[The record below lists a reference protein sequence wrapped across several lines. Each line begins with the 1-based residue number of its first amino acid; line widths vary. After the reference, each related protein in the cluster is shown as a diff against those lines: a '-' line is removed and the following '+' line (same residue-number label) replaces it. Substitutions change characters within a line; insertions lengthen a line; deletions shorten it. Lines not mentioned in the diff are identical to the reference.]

1 MADTIAVTFLER
13 MTPPIWSHMRLCR
26 LRGVLA
32 ATPAAQEWVLHN
44 PRMWL
49 GRAFHQVML
58 AAAQPGASACEAEMA
73 WRSAVADAAQ
83 AAAEHPLDFRFRC
96 PERWPGYFLV
106 RQRALASATNV
117 KTRARTG
124 YGDKGKFID
133 GVRGR
138 ERRIETR
145 DGRLAGRPDFYD
157 GHTIVEYKSTLP
169 DKSWPGATNVMDEYH
184 RQLHLYAAILADVEN
199 RWPVAAR
206 IVEASGQ
213 VSEFRLVPEKCKAEA
228 EAALQSLEDVNRE
241 LRRVTAPAML
251 ASPDSE
257 SCSSCP
263 FQALCPAFW
272 MWLKARSPEV
282 VPAAAAMNL
291 IGIDMGQ
298 DSDLYMAH
306 VEVASSSLP
315 IDQDQAIVLRRSAH
329 GDLTGSPKGTR
340 WRVVSAVIR
349 ADARLR
355 ANLSTVVL
363 PEKSVPSFRL
373 VAMSDDVRR
382 TRPAR

>member
-1 MADTIAVTFLER
+1 
-13 MTPPIWSHMRLCR
+13 MTPTVWSHMRLCR

-32 ATPAAQEWVLHN
+32 ATPAVQGWVLHN

-49 GRAFHQVML
+49 GRAFHQVME
-58 AAAQPGASACEAEMA
+58 AAAQPGASACEAELA
-73 WRSAVADAAQ
+73 WGGAVADAAH

-106 RQRALASATNV
+106 RQRALSSATRV

-124 YGDKGKFID
+124 YGNKGKLD

-169 DKSWPGATNVMDEYH
+169 DKSWPGATEVLDEYH

-199 RWPVAAR
+199 QWPVAAR
-206 IVEASGQ
+206 IVGASGQ
-213 VSEFRLVPEKCKAEA
+213 VSEFRLVPQKCKAEA
-228 EAALQSLEDVNRE
+228 EAALQALEDVNRE
-241 LRRVTAPAML
+241 LGRATAPAML
-251 ASPDSE
+251 ASPNTE

-263 FQALCPAFW
+263 FQAICPAFW
-272 MWLKARSPEV
+272 MWLKERSREV
-282 VPAAAAMNL
+282 VPAGAAVIV
-291 IGIDMGQ
+291 IGMDMGH

-306 VEVASSSLP
+306 VEVVSSSLP
-315 IDQDQAIVLRRSAH
+315 IDKNQAIVLRRSAH

-355 ANLSTVVL
+355 ANLSTIVL

-373 VAMSDDVRR
+373 EATSDDVRR
-382 TRPAR
+382 TDSSP

>member
-1 MADTIAVTFLER
+1 
-13 MTPPIWSHMRLCR
+13 
-26 LRGVLA
+26 
-32 ATPAAQEWVLHN
+32 
-44 PRMWL
+44 
-49 GRAFHQVML
+49 
-58 AAAQPGASACEAEMA
+58 MA
-73 WRSAVADAAQ
+73 WTSAVADAAD

-106 RQRALASATNV
+106 RQRALASATHV

-124 YGDKGKFID
+124 NDDKGKLIN

-138 ERRIETR
+138 ERRIESR
-145 DGRLAGRPDFYD
+145 DGRLVGRPDFYD

-169 DKSWPGATNVMDEYH
+169 DKSWPGAMEILDEYH

-206 IVEASGQ
+206 IVGASGQ
-213 VSEFRLVPEKCKAEA
+213 VSEFSLDPEKCKAEA
-228 EAALQSLEDVNRE
+228 EAALRALEEVNRE
-241 LRRVTAPAML
+241 LRRATAPDML
-251 ASPDSE
+251 ASPDSA
-257 SCSSCP
+257 SCSRCP

-272 MWLKARSPEV
+272 RWLKECSREV
-282 VPAAAAMNL
+282 VPAAAAVNV
-291 IGIDMGQ
+291 IGIDIGH

-315 IDQDQAIVLRRSAH
+315 IDQDQAVVLRRSAH
-329 GDLTGSPKGTR
+329 GDLTDSPKGTR
-340 WRVVSAVIR
+340 WRVMSAVIR

-373 VAMSDDVRR
+373 VATSDDVRR
-382 TRPAR
+382 TRSAR